1 MDGLFDEFKSSPPS
15 VLTLHLPGCSPT
27 LEPCGGPAEGASS
40 PLNPPSLP
48 ACKYHGRGE
57 EGTSIQ
63 LRYPSD
69 SFNYFLPVV
78 NWCQSVQPQK
88 PSEDISYFTCV
99 HIYHTHTK
107 KSHLKCVCLF
117 EKSPVFSQIYRGKP
131 LHNNM
136 HHLQDLMH
144 VCDVKISFM
153 QLFLKA

>member
-1 MDGLFDEFKSSPPS
+1 MACVSVTPSLSPDNIFNLPPASLSHFMDGLFDEFKSSPPS

-99 HIYHTHTK
+99 HI
-107 KSHLKCVCLF
+107 
-117 EKSPVFSQIYRGKP
+117 
-131 LHNNM
+131 
-136 HHLQDLMH
+136 
-144 VCDVKISFM
+144 
-153 QLFLKA
+153 